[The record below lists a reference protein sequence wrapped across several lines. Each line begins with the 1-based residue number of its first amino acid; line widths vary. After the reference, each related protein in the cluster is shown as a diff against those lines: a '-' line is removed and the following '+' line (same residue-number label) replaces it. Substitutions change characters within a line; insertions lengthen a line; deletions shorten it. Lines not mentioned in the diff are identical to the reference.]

1 MNIRIMTI
9 EDYEQVYSMWLS
21 CVGMGFN
28 NVDDSKEGIEKFLK
42 RNPTSCF
49 VAIEDDVAVG
59 AVIAGE
65 DGRRGYIYHLAVNP
79 KYRNKGIG
87 TALVNN
93 VMNALET
100 LGINKVALLTFKR
113 NEVAN
118 AFWEKQGFT
127 TREDINYRN
136 KQIKE
141 FVRIDT

>member
-1 MNIRIMTI
+1 MNIRVMKIS
-9 EDYEQVYSMWLS
+9 DYEQVYNMWLS

-49 VAIEDDVAVG
+49 VAIEDDIVVG
-59 AVIAGE
+59 AVIAGN

-87 TALVNN
+87 TTLVNN
-93 VMNALET
+93 AMNALEN

-118 AFWEKQGFT
+118 AFWEKQGFS

-141 FVRIDT
+141 LVRIDT

>member
-1 MNIRIMTI
+1 MEIS
-9 EDYEQVYSMWLS
+9 DYEQVYNMWLS

-49 VAIEDDVAVG
+49 VAIEDNIIVG
-59 AVIAGE
+59 AVIAGN

-79 KYRNKGIG
+79 KYRKNGIG

-93 VMNALET
+93 VMNALED
-100 LGINKVALLTFKR
+100 LDINKVALLTFKR
-113 NEVAN
+113 NDIAN
-118 AFWEKQGFT
+118 AFWEKQGFI

-136 KQIKE
+136 KEIKE
-141 FVRIDT
+141 LVRIDT

>member
-1 MNIRIMTI
+1 MNIRIMEI
-9 EDYEQVYSMWLS
+9 SDYEQVYNMWLS

-49 VAIEDDVAVG
+49 VAIEDNIIVG
-59 AVIAGE
+59 AVIAGN

-79 KYRNKGIG
+79 KYRKNGIG

-93 VMNALET
+93 VMNALED
-100 LGINKVALLTFKR
+100 LDINKVALLTFKR
-113 NEVAN
+113 NDIAN
-118 AFWEKQGFT
+118 AFWEKQGFI

-136 KQIKE
+136 KEIKE
-141 FVRIDT
+141 LVRIDT

>member
-1 MNIRIMTI
+1 MKIRIMTI
-9 EDYEQVYSMWLS
+9 NDYAQVYNMWLS

-49 VAIEDDVAVG
+49 VAIEDDIVVG
-59 AVIAGE
+59 AVIAGD

-79 KYRNKGIG
+79 KYRKNGIG
-87 TALVNN
+87 TSLVNN
-93 VMNALET
+93 VMNSLEK

-127 TREDINYRN
+127 TRDDINYRN

-141 FVRIDT
+141 LVRIDT

>member
-1 MNIRIMTI
+1 MNIRVMEIS
-9 EDYEQVYSMWLS
+9 DYEQVYNMWLS

-49 VAIEDDVAVG
+49 VAIEDDIVVG
-59 AVIAGE
+59 AVIAGN

-87 TALVNN
+87 TTLVNN
-93 VMNALET
+93 VMNALEN

-118 AFWEKQGFT
+118 AFWEKQGFS

-141 FVRIDT
+141 LVRIDT

>member
-1 MNIRIMTI
+1 MNIRIMKI
-9 EDYEQVYSMWLS
+9 SDYEQVYNMWLS

-49 VAIEDDVAVG
+49 VAIEDNIVVG
-59 AVIAGE
+59 AVITGN

-79 KYRNKGIG
+79 KYRNKGFG
-87 TALVNN
+87 TALVNDA
-93 VMNALET
+93 MKALED

-127 TREDINYRN
+127 TRDDINYRN

-141 FVRIDT
+141 LVRIDT

>member
-1 MNIRIMTI
+1 MNIRVMEIS
-9 EDYEQVYSMWLS
+9 DYEQVYNMWLS

-49 VAIEDDVAVG
+49 VAIEDDIVVG
-59 AVIAGE
+59 AVIAGN

-79 KYRNKGIG
+79 KYRNNGIG
-87 TALVNN
+87 TTLVNN
-93 VMNALET
+93 VMNALEN

-118 AFWEKQGFT
+118 AFWEKQGFS

-136 KQIKE
+136 KQNKE
-141 FVRIDT
+141 LVRIDT

>member
-1 MNIRIMTI
+1 MNIRVMKIS
-9 EDYEQVYSMWLS
+9 DYEQVYNMWLS

-49 VAIEDDVAVG
+49 VAIEDDIVVG
-59 AVIAGE
+59 AVIAGN

-87 TALVNN
+87 TTLVNN
-93 VMNALET
+93 VMNALEN

-118 AFWEKQGFT
+118 AFWEKQGFS

-141 FVRIDT
+141 LVRIDT

>member
-1 MNIRIMTI
+1 MNIRVMKIS
-9 EDYEQVYSMWLS
+9 DYEQVYNMWLS

-49 VAIEDDVAVG
+49 VAIEDDIVVG
-59 AVIAGE
+59 AVIAGN

-87 TALVNN
+87 TTLVNN
-93 VMNALET
+93 VMNALEN

-118 AFWEKQGFT
+118 AFWEKHGFS

-141 FVRIDT
+141 LVRIDT

>member
-1 MNIRIMTI
+1 MNIRIMKI
-9 EDYEQVYSMWLS
+9 SDYEQVYNMWLS

-49 VAIEDDVAVG
+49 VAIEDNIVVG
-59 AVIAGE
+59 AVITGN

-79 KYRNKGIG
+79 KYRNKGFG
-87 TALVNN
+87 TALVNDA
-93 VMNALET
+93 MKALED

-113 NEVAN
+113 NKVAN

-127 TREDINYRN
+127 TRDDINYRN

-141 FVRIDT
+141 LVRIDT